1 MNLKNYIPIV
11 DNFPK
16 PGISFLDI
24 TGILENPEAFRH
36 CVNMLSNWAEDS
48 TSIVAI
54 ESRGFPFAGAV
65 AKELKLPLILVRKQ
79 GKLPRDTHSI
89 SYDTEYST
97 DTIEIN
103 KNAIVGKRPFI
114 IDDLLATGGTL
125 MATANLIRNNFK
137 YLESVSAATIINL
150 KFLPGEKLL
159 LDNNVLYQNI
169 VDYD

>member
-103 KNAIVGKRPFI
+103 KKLFI
-114 IDDLLATGGTL
+114 L
-125 MATANLIRNNFK
+125 F
-137 YLESVSAATIINL
+137 NL
-150 KFLPGEKLL
+150 KLS
-159 LDNNVLYQNI
+159 Y
-169 VDYD
+169 